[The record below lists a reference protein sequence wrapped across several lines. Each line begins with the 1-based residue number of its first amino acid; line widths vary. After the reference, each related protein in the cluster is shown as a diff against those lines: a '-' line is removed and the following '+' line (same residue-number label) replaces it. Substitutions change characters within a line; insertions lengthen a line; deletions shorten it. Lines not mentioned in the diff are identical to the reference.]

1 MVNYILLLLS
11 SLLFSSSTLF
21 NKLYQKKCGSGINA
35 TISNMFFASITFC
48 ITMYIISGFSIE
60 FSWFSFL
67 IAFIYSICCCL
78 SLYCGLKAFETANL
92 SVYSMFLMMGSIVI
106 PSIVGIIFYNE
117 KITVEKIICFV
128 LIFIALYLGLDK
140 GKGSRKAVFYYFAVF
155 FLNGMC
161 GVLSKIHQ
169 SYNDPSQIVDTQSFL
184 FLGGAIRLFICLIVV
199 GIFWVKSGKNTLMF
213 KGAQHAVASNL
224 LNSIGNY
231 FGILVLIYI
240 EISVHSIIT
249 TAGMLIFSFII
260 GKIIMKE
267 KTGERNV
274 IALIL
279 SVCAAVLIS
288 I

>member
-1 MVNYILLLLS
+1 MKK
-11 SLLFSSSTLF
+11 TL
-21 NKLYQKKCGSGINA
+21 N
-35 TISNMFFASITFC
+35 
-48 ITMYIISGFSIE
+48 
-60 FSWFSFL
+60 
-67 IAFIYSICCCL
+67 
-78 SLYCGLKAFETANL
+78 
-92 SVYSMFLMMGSIVI
+92 
-106 PSIVGIIFYNE
+106 
-117 KITVEKIICFV
+117 
-128 LIFIALYLGLDK
+128 LIF
-140 GKGSRKAVFYYFAVF
+140 
-155 FLNGMC
+155 
-161 GVLSKIHQ
+161 
-169 SYNDPSQIVDTQSFL
+169 
-184 FLGGAIRLFICLIVV
+184 IVV